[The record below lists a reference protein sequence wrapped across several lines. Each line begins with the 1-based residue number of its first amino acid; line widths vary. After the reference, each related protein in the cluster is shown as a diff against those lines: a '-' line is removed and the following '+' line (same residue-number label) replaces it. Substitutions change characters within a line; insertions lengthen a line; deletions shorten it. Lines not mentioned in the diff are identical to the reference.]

1 MSSLAKFFNPDS
13 MVVFGASEREG
24 SMGALVMKNIVAS
37 GYDKPL
43 FAINL
48 KPYTKVYGVP
58 CYQTLAKVKQPID
71 LAVICLPPDNIPKVL
86 KQIARKGITSA
97 VLLTGGI
104 SRQRGATR
112 AANQG
117 IRELAIKL
125 GIRIIG
131 PNSMGVMIPTLKIN
145 ASFAHLVP
153 QIGTTAFVG
162 QSAAMG
168 SALLDWAVGRGIGF
182 SHFITV
188 GAAADVEIA
197 DIVDY
202 LAADRRVKSILLN
215 IETLPDARRLM
226 TALRAASRTKKVLAI
241 RSGLKDPI
249 PAALKSRDR
258 VDYRFFRRAGVLEA
272 DSMDGLFNGF
282 EILNRMKPL
291 FFESLAIISNGLGTS
306 MLALNRLMQLNGQ
319 LADVSSLSDSLA
331 NISWYQ
337 DEIGYNP
344 IVVAPNTTADSYR
357 ELLQKV
363 DKVKGLGAIMLV
375 VTPNHRNHPIRL
387 AENLVPAIKASRH
400 MVLTCW
406 LGIESVREAR
416 ELFDHH
422 NLLNFDSPTKAVE
435 AFMIMVHH
443 ERNQTSLRET
453 PPQSYNVPASSK
465 ATITTLINE
474 VKSQSRNYLTWIEA
488 RTVLDAYGFNLV
500 GSNFYPTLKELLAIP
515 EQDYPVSLRLVH
527 EAYCYPFAYDDNPR
541 TRWRGVVISI
551 DDFDQLKAATEQL
564 LTDQKRLF
572 SDSKVLGF
580 GVQPMRRRMDSLV
593 FSMGLTRDSLVG
605 PLVIFGEGGSTAD
618 ILADRRFGLPPLN
631 SNHTRKLIY
640 RSHAYSVL
648 NERSDNPEK
657 DIQELSIALMAVS
670 QIAID
675 HPEIEGLEANLLL
688 LPDHTLLVLGVAIN
702 IGKSFPS
709 PIVPYPAHL
718 EEALKLKGGDKLSV
732 RPIKAEDEAEL
743 KLFFERMSQE
753 ALRFR
758 FFGSRLNFEH
768 RELAAMCQIDY
779 DREMAFVAVDAYQRI
794 WGEVRTWKDVNSN
807 EIEFAVMVDPE
818 MQGKGFGSQLMQRMI
833 RYSRDEKMHAIVAEI
848 MSDNE
853 PMLRLARHC
862 GFEQVCQDDG
872 VCMVRLELIKD
883 AISIE

>member
-1 MSSLAKFFNPDS
+1 MSALATFFNPDS
-13 MVVFGASEREG
+13 IVVFGASEREG
-24 SMGALVMKNIVAS
+24 SMGALVMKNIVAA
-37 GYDKPL
+37 GYDKTL
-43 FAINL
+43 IAINL
-48 KPYTKVYGVP
+48 KPYTQVFGVP
-58 CYQTLAKVKQPID
+58 CYQSLAKIKQPID
-71 LAVICLPPDNIPKVL
+71 LAIICLPAENIAKVL
-86 KQIARKGITSA
+86 KQIAKKKIRSA

-104 SRQRGATR
+104 SRQKGATR

-117 IRELAIKL
+117 IRDLAIKL

-131 PNSMGVMIPTLKIN
+131 PNSMGVMIPALKIN
-145 ASFAHLVP
+145 ASFAHLFPSV
-153 QIGTTAFVG
+153 GTTAFVG

-241 RSGLKDPI
+241 RSGLKDPV
-249 PAALKSRDR
+249 PAGLKSRDR

-272 DSMDGLFNGF
+272 ESMDGLFNGF

-306 MLALNRLMQLNGQ
+306 MLALNRLVQLNGQ
-319 LADVSSLSDSLA
+319 LADMSSIKDALKD
-331 NISWYQ
+331 ITWYQ
-337 DEIGYNP
+337 DEIGFNP
-344 IVVAPNTTADSYR
+344 MVVAPNTSTEGYR
-357 ELLQKV
+357 SLLQMV

-375 VTPNHRNHPIRL
+375 VTPNHRSHPMRL
-387 AENLVPAIKASRH
+387 AESLVPLIKSSRH

-416 ELFDHH
+416 ELFDRH
-422 NLLNFDSPTKAVE
+422 NLLNFDSPSEAVE

-453 PPQSYNVPASSK
+453 PPQSFSIQASNK
-465 ATITTLINE
+465 ATVASLILS
-474 VKSQSRNYLTWIEA
+474 VKQKNRKYLTWVEA
-488 RTVLDAYGFNLV
+488 RTVLEIYGFNLV
-500 GSNFYPTLKELLAIP
+500 GSNFYTSQQQLFAEPDQA
-515 EQDYPVSLRLVH
+515 YPVSLRLVH

-551 DDFDQLKAATEQL
+551 NDFNELKGATQQL
-564 LTDQKRLF
+564 LSDQKKLF
-572 SDSKVLGF
+572 PGSKVLGF
-580 GVQPMRRRMDSLV
+580 GVQPMRRKMDSLV

-605 PLVIFGEGGSTAD
+605 PLVVFGEGGSTAD

-648 NERSDNPEK
+648 SERSDNPEK
-657 DIQELSIALMAVS
+657 DIEELSTALMAVS

-688 LPDHTLLVLGVAIN
+688 LPDHSLLVLGVAIN
-702 IGKSFPS
+702 LGKSFPS
-709 PIVPYPAHL
+709 PIVPYPIHL
-718 EEALKLKGGDKLSV
+718 EESLILKDGQELVL
-732 RPIKAEDEAEL
+732 RPIRAEDEAEL
-743 KLFFERMSQE
+743 KLFFERMTAE

-779 DREMAFVAVDAYQRI
+779 DREMAFVAVDQYQRI
-794 WGEVRTWKDVNSN
+794 WGEVRTWKDVNTN

-833 RYSRDEKMHAIVAEI
+833 RYSENEKAIAIVAEI

-872 VCMVRLELIKD
+872 VCMVKLELRKD
-883 AISIE
+883 AVSTG